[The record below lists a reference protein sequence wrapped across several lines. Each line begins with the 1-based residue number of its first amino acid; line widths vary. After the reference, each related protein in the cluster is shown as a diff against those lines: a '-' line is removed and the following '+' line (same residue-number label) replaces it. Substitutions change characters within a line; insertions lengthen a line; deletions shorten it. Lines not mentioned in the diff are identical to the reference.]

1 MQTRPPS
8 SPSSVAETL
17 FTPESS
23 HSWSGYPAPHTA
35 DDLLIGTKLL
45 DTYVV
50 DRVLGEGG
58 MGRIYEA
65 HHARLTGK
73 RFAIKVLRPELVQN
87 QHIRARFEREV
98 ETVARVSHPGVLT
111 VADVGATPLGWPYM
125 VCEHLNG
132 LDLLAYL
139 RRFGAL
145 PHEEVVRLGC
155 RISEALEA
163 THEQGV
169 IHRDVKPSNVFLLGS
184 FGLLDPDWDSVKLI
198 DFGLSRFVER
208 DDQLTKTGIVMGTPA
223 YMSPEQ
229 ASGSRTDHLT
239 DVYGV
244 GAVLY
249 AAATGV
255 PPFREETQQQ
265 TLLAVI
271 NREPERPRALN
282 ASIPEELEVIIQR
295 AMAKRPDERYPEMS
309 KLRAALAKLEVDT
322 SRTRANAHAG
332 AGRGVRSRFLVLSA
346 SALLMLLAGLA
357 SAASGLMAL
366 ADERW
371 RTTFTERL
379 LISLLLASGAV
390 LLLLSLRS
398 FERRTWANTARLS
411 SWLPRLRAPLL
422 AAWIAYGVAAFSL
435 RFGDE
440 VMARFAA
447 SPVLGGAPG
456 VAWPGW
462 SPLLALIALLA
473 ALGAAIRQKW
483 WEPHDRLR
491 RWLLGPILT
500 VTLLVTSLAIGRWGL
515 LWRSTTSVTA
525 ATPAT
530 PVDVAAA
537 TNGDALAN
545 TAMRTL
551 ELEQL
556 KELISPVDASAPL
569 AAADAGRPTLSSPA
583 PSVEAAA
590 EPITQVAALTTSS
603 GMLAPAHA
611 LTAAVAKGPDGLE
624 SLSRIYANDPEV
636 WKALALAHASR
647 SSGLVDAV
655 RSIERLLSV
664 SPERGNDPDLRV
676 IMTKAASMEGDTS
689 RAAFRALSRGMGST
703 GPDLLYDFVLNKPE
717 LAERAKERLSRPSVR
732 QLFSPELA
740 IAYDLRFA
748 PSCASR
754 LDLLERADERGDQRT
769 INVLS
774 ALVSKPPK
782 CGRRGQPPCKVRC
795 QRDAERLSR
804 SIDVI
809 SRRLRASER
818 AAGRL

>member
-1 MQTRPPS
+1 MPTRPPS

-23 HSWSGYPAPHTA
+23 HSWSGYPVPHKA
-35 DDLLIGTKLL
+35 DDALIGTTLL
-45 DTYVV
+45 ETYVV

-65 HHARLTGK
+65 HHARLAGK
-73 RFAIKVLRPELVQN
+73 RFAIKVLRPELVPN

-98 ETVARVSHPGVLT
+98 ETIACVSHPGVLT
-111 VADVGATPLGWPYM
+111 VADVGLTPLGWPYM
-125 VCEHLNG
+125 VCEHLSG

-145 PHEEVVRLGC
+145 PQEEVVRLGC
-155 RISEALEA
+155 RIAEALEA
-163 THEQGV
+163 THAQGV

-229 ASGSRTDHLT
+229 ASGNRTDHLT

-265 TLLAVI
+265 TLLAVM
-271 NREPERPRALN
+271 NREPERPRTLN
-282 ASIPEELEVIIQR
+282 AAIPEDLEVIIQR
-295 AMAKRPDERYPEMS
+295 AMAKRPDQRYPEMS
-309 KLRAALAKLEVDT
+309 ALRAALSKLEVDT
-322 SRTRANAHAG
+322 ARTRTHATAG
-332 AGRGVRSRFLVLSA
+332 GRGVRSRFSMLCI

-366 ADERW
+366 TDERW
-371 RTTFTERL
+371 RTTLTERL

-398 FERRTWANTARLS
+398 FERRTWGNTARLS

-422 AAWIAYGVAAFSL
+422 AAWVAYGIAAFAL

-440 VMARFAA
+440 VVARFAS
-447 SPVLGGAPG
+447 SPVLGAAPG
-456 VAWPGW
+456 VAWTGW
-462 SPLLALIALLA
+462 SPLLVLIALLA

-483 WEPHDRLR
+483 WQPHDRLR
-491 RWLLGPILT
+491 RWLLGPALT
-500 VTLLVTSLAIGRWGL
+500 ASLLVTSLAVARWGF
-515 LWRSTTSVTA
+515 LWRSTTSVAA
-525 ATPAT
+525 ATPA
-530 PVDVAAA
+530 PAA
-537 TNGDALAN
+537 TKEGALAN
-545 TAMRTL
+545 GAVRTL
-551 ELEQL
+551 ELD
-556 KELISPVDASAPL
+556 ELEELEELSSPVDASAPL
-569 AAADAGRPTLSSPA
+569 AAPDAGPSSASAA
-583 PSVEAAA
+583 PGSEAPPEAL
-590 EPITQVAALTTSS
+590 TQVAALTTSS
-603 GMLAPAHA
+603 GLLAPAEA
-611 LTAAVAKGPDGLE
+611 LTAAVARGADGLE
-624 SLSRIYANDPEV
+624 TLSRVYSNDPEV

-647 SSGLVDAV
+647 SSGLIDAV

-664 SPERGNDPDLRV
+664 SPERGGDPSVRYIV
-676 IMTKAASMEGDTS
+676 TKAASADGDTS

-703 GPDLLYDFVLNKPE
+703 GPDLLYDFVLIKPE

-754 LDLLERADERGDQRT
+754 LPLLERAHEHGDQRS
-769 INVLS
+769 IDVLS

-782 CGRRGQPPCKVRC
+782 CGRRGHPPCKVRC
-795 QRDAERLSR
+795 QQDAARFSR
-804 SIDVI
+804 AVELI
-809 SRRLRASER
+809 SQRLRMSARS
-818 AAGRL
+818 AGAN